1 MRGEGANEKIHDVWT
16 QVLLSLLRVF
26 TVTVGI
32 VMPQTQSKRSTGVRI
47 DS

>member
-1 MRGEGANEKIHDVWT
+1 MYMYMYQKNTIVE
-16 QVLLSLLRVF
+16 
-26 TVTVGI
+26 I